1 MKKTIDRSKEWLF
14 LFPSLAGKWG
24 HHLLKQMPFMPL
36 KLLLL
41 HSIYLKQWELGTQVT
56 ALALQE
62 VQWEDNESQEEDRT
76 KADA

>member
-1 MKKTIDRSKEWLF
+1 
-14 LFPSLAGKWG
+14 
-24 HHLLKQMPFMPL
+24 MPFMPL